1 MTRTDSIQLK
11 GIAILMMLF
20 LHLFNTPERVAL
32 CDTYI
37 RFPDGQPLVYV
48 LSRVAAWCVPVYIF
62 LSGYGLAARAER
74 GDYGLSSAVSR
85 LVPLYVH

>member
-11 GIAILMMLF
+11 GIAILMMLL

-37 RFPDGQPLVYV
+37 RFPD
-48 LSRVAAWCVPVYIF
+48 
-62 LSGYGLAARAER
+62 
-74 GDYGLSSAVSR
+74 
-85 LVPLYVH
+85 